1 MINVLL
7 VDDHEMVR
15 IGVGAYLSAQ
25 ADIHMIAEAAN
36 GQQAV
41 ELGLQLRP
49 DYYFNGF
56 SHGRNGRDRS
66 NKTTD

>member
-25 ADIHMIAEAAN
+25 ADIHVKNKFGSSVMHVAAQ
-36 GQQAV
+36 G
-41 ELGLQLRP
+41 
-49 DYYFNGF
+49 D
-56 SHGRNGRDRS
+56 
-66 NKTTD
+66 